1 MPYLLHIETATD
13 ICSVAVSENE
23 RLLAQSESSEP
34 NQHSKELTL
43 LIADVLKKANLK
55 MPDLAAVA
63 LSGGPG
69 SYTSLR
75 VGSSVAKGICYAMNI
90 PLIAVDTLQA
100 IAAGSMEEFD
110 LPAAV
115 YCPMIDAR
123 RMEVYT
129 ALYDHEKNEIK
140 AVEARILDEDF
151 KLELLTLNKKIIF
164 SGNGTEKSRAIFS
177 EDCFL
182 FSSSICNSSN
192 MLYLAYQKFIHS
204 EFKNIVYFSPNYFKP
219 PNISET
225 KKVL

>member
-1 MPYLLHIETATD
+1 MPYILNIETATD
-13 ICSVAVSENE
+13 VCSVAISENE
-23 RLLAQSESSEP
+23 QLLAQSESTEP

-43 LIADVLKKANLK
+43 LIADVLKKTNLK
-55 MPDLAAVA
+55 MSDLAAVA

-100 IAAGSMEEFD
+100 IAAGSMAEFD
-110 LPAAV
+110 LADAI

-151 KLELLTLNKKIIF
+151 KRELLTLNKKIIL
-164 SGNGTEKSRAIFS
+164 SGNGTEKSKEIFS

-182 FSSSICNSSN
+182 FSSTICNSSN
-192 MLYLAYQKFIHS
+192 MLYIAYQKFTHLN
-204 EFKNIVYFSPNYFKP
+204 FKDIAYFSPNYFKA